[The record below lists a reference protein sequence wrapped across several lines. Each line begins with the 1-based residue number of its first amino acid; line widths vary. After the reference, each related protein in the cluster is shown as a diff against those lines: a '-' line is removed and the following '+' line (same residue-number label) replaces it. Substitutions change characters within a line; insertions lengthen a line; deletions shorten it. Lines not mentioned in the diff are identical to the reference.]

1 MIKLETI
8 RYLLSL
14 SKKEKNR
21 VWKKKSKVFIY
32 IDNWTTPKYDLLA
45 ALRYNGYKIKDTS
58 ENLIFEITK

>member
-14 SKKEKNR
+14 NGKEKNR
-21 VWKKKSKVFIY
+21 VWKKKSKVFIC
-32 IDNWTTPKYDLLA
+32 IDNWTTPKYNLLE
-45 ALRYNGYKIKDTS
+45 ALRYNGYTVKETS

>member
-14 SKKEKNR
+14 NGKEKKR

-32 IDNWTTPKYDLLA
+32 IDNWTTPKYYLLTI
-45 ALRYNGYKIKDTS
+45 LRHNGYTIKETS